1 MTENLILAFILIFV
15 IAAAGRYVIKAKRSG
30 AKCIGCPLSG
40 SCASKSKKH
49 CCQHSSCLEEDG
61 KRSTCS
67 CHTAR
72 Q

>member
-1 MTENLILAFILIFV
+1 MTENLILAFILIFM

-40 SCASKSKKH
+40 SCASKSKNH
-49 CCQHSSCLEEDG
+49 CCQSGCQEEEG